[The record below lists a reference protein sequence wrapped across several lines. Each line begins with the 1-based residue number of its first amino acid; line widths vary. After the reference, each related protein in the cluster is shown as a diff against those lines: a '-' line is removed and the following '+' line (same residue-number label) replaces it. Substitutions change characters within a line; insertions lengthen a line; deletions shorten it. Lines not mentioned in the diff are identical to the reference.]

1 MILRIVSRVHTRLG
15 GCSCNTCERS
25 TTSGVK
31 DMVLGLT
38 PTIRYRPASSIEF
51 NDRDPF
57 LSMLCR
63 LNRWC
68 LDAPALLEIGMRW
81 GRSVSRIDMVN
92 PNMFPAGSRSLHV
105 LQPCFFPAVCRYSFN
120 RVKALDTA
128 EVKRAMHNVA
138 NSVSSSC

>member
-1 MILRIVSRVHTRLG
+1 MILRIISRVHTRLG

-38 PTIRYRPASSIEF
+38 PTIRYRPASSIEL
-51 NDRDPF
+51 NGLNPF

-68 LDAPALLEIGMRW
+68 LDAPALLEIGMRGVEASAGLIW
-81 GRSVSRIDMVN
+81 LIPIS
-92 PNMFPAGSRSLHV
+92 FPRGSRSLHV
-105 LQPCFFPAVCRYSFN
+105 LPLCFFPVVSRYSFK
-120 RVKALDTA
+120 RVKALETA
-128 EVKRAMHNVA
+128 EVKRVCTNGS
-138 NSVSSSC
+138 SVSF